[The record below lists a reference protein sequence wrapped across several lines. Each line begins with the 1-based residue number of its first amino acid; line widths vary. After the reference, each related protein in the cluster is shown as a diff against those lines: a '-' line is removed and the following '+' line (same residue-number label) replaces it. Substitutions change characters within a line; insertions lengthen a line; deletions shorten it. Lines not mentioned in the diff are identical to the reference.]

1 MDEKMNE
8 KELSKH
14 EEKASEEK
22 YYGEK
27 DYDEKNRRDPLGNI
41 IFAAILIW
49 GGLVFLGNNLGY
61 LEKIGPL
68 SRYLPIQE
76 YTFWD
81 FIPFASSE
89 AIQFFLVG
97 FIGILFI
104 EIIIRL
110 TIPQYRRPVFGT
122 LIIIGFLLSW
132 LFNNWSLILPLILIG
147 IGLSILTRD
156 FWRKLGS

>member
-1 MDEKMNE
+1 MDEKMDE

-49 GGLVFLGNNLGY
+49 GGLVFLGNNLGF
-61 LEKIGPL
+61 LEKIGPI
-68 SRYLPIQE
+68 SRYLPIPE
-76 YTFWD
+76 DPIGIYV
-81 FIPFASSE
+81 PFVSSE

-97 FIGILFI
+97 LIGILII

-122 LIIIGFLLSW
+122 IIGIGLLLSW
-132 LFNNWSLILPLILIG
+132 MFNNWDLILPLVFIA